1 MYVLLHFSPSII
13 IIWLVVKPSFVCI
26 FWVESTTL
34 FLFTSVYRSDLAH
47 NLYIFVEWMNGP
59 LNFLIVLA
67 QHHASKFRTITGSC
81 QGLFLLFPW
90 DTLLSF
96 FIMVQ
101 VCAVYKSGLILY
113 ERITFDYHCK
123 HSSQCLIPRNSWISL
138 FLLFEVSSTTRK

>member
-90 DTLLSF
+90 DTLISF

>member
-90 DTLLSF
+90 DTLISF
-96 FIMVQ
+96 FIVVQ

>member
-26 FWVESTTL
+26 FWVVSTTL
-34 FLFTSVYRSDLAH
+34 LFTSVYRSDLAH
-47 NLYIFVEWMNGP
+47 NLYVFVEWMNGA
-59 LNFLIVLA
+59 LNFLTVLA
-67 QHHASKFRTITGSC
+67 QHHASKFRTVTGSC
-81 QGLFLLFPW
+81 QGLFFLFPW
-90 DTLLSF
+90 DTLISF
-96 FIMVQ
+96 FIVVQ